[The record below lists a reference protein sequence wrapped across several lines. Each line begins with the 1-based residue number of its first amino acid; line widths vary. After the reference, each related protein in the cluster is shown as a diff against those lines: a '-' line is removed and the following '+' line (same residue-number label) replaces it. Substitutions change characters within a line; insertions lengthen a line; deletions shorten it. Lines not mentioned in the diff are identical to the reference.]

1 MNAWARYALGER
13 KPMPGVQD
21 RVIVVTGAGG
31 GLGRDYAL
39 TLAGEGASV
48 VVNDLGGARDGSGA
62 GSAMADHVVAE
73 IRDAGGRAVANYD
86 SVATEDGAAGII
98 KTALDEFGAVHGVVS
113 NAGILRDGTFHK
125 MTSENWDAVLKVH
138 LYGGYNVLRA
148 AWPHFR
154 EQSYGR
160 VVVATS
166 TSGLFGNFGQTNYG
180 AAKLGLVGLINSLAL
195 EGAKYNIHANAV
207 APIAATRMTEDIL
220 PPEVLEKLTPEFVAP
235 VVAYLCTEENPN
247 TASVF
252 VVGGGKVQQVALF
265 QNEGAT
271 FDKPPSVE
279 DIASHWAEIT
289 DLSGAKKADFK
300 L

>member
-1 MNAWARYALGER
+1 
-13 KPMPGVQD
+13 MPGVQD

-31 GLGRDYAL
+31 GLGRDYAM
-39 TLAGEGASV
+39 TLAREGASV

-73 IRDAGGRAVANYD
+73 IREAGGRAVANYD

-125 MTSENWDAVLKVH
+125 MTYENWDAVLKVH

-154 EQSYGR
+154 EQRYGR

-180 AAKLGLVGLINSLAL
+180 AAKLGLVGLINSLAQ

-220 PPEVLEKLTPEFVAP
+220 PKEVLEKLTPEYVAP
-235 VVAYLCTEENPN
+235 VVSYLCTEENPN
-247 TASVF
+247 SASVF
-252 VVGGGKVQQVALF
+252 VVGGGKVQRVALF
-265 QNEGAT
+265 QNDGIT
-271 FDKPPSVE
+271 FDKPPTV
-279 DIASHWAEIT
+279 DDVATHWNEIT
-289 DLSGAKKADFK
+289 DLSAAKQADFK
-300 L
+300 LG

>member
-1 MNAWARYALGER
+1 
-13 KPMPGVQD
+13 MPGVQD

-31 GLGRDYAL
+31 GLGREYAL
-39 TLAGEGASV
+39 TLAREGASV
-48 VVNDLGGARDGSGA
+48 IVNDLGGARDGTGA
-62 GSAMADHVVAE
+62 GHNMADQVVQE
-73 IRDAGGRAVANYD
+73 IKDAGGRAAANYD
-86 SVATEDGAAGII
+86 SVATEDGAANIV

-138 LYGGYNVLRA
+138 LYGGYNIIRA

-166 TSGLFGNFGQTNYG
+166 TSGLFGNFGQSNYS
-180 AAKLGLVGLINSLAL
+180 AAKLGLVGLINTLAR
-195 EGAKYNIHANAV
+195 EGAKYNIKTNAV

-220 PPEVLEKLTPEFVAP
+220 PPEVFEKLTPDFVAP
-235 VVAYLCTEENPN
+235 VVGYLCTEECPD

-252 VVGGGKVQQVALF
+252 IVGGGKVQRAALF
-265 QNEGAT
+265 QNEGVN
-271 FDKPPSVE
+271 FDHPPSVE
-279 DIASHWAEIT
+279 EVAAHWSEIA
-289 DLSGAKKADFK
+289 DLSAAQKADFS

>member
-1 MNAWARYALGER
+1 
-13 KPMPGVQD
+13 MPGVQD

-31 GLGRDYAL
+31 GLGRDYAM
-39 TLAGEGASV
+39 TLAREGASV

-62 GSAMADHVVAE
+62 GSAMADHVVTE
-73 IRDAGGRAVANYD
+73 IREAGGRAVANYD

-125 MTSENWDAVLKVH
+125 MTSENWDVVLKVH

-180 AAKLGLVGLINSLAL
+180 AAKLGLVGLINSLAQ